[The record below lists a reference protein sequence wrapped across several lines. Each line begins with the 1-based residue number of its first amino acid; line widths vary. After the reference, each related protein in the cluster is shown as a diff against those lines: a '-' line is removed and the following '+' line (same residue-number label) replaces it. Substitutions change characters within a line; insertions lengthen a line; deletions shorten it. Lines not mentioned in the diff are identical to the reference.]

1 MNSGWCSS
9 SFDDPADGTRPDKEV
24 APSEKWNLKAGWA
37 PIGTFERLGVN
48 ARKMFRVFLSC
59 NEEIVSSVI
68 VEFVVRGERIIL
80 RLWSKHKR
88 QCLIR
93 FYLTKDKL
101 VLLQVRGKSS
111 KLLKRLNTFPR
122 IPNNIIKLFTREYHE
137 PRTVAIVKRFDAI
150 IRCFYSIMDPYHHVH
165 GS

>member
-122 IPNNIIKLFTREYHE
+122 IPNNIINCLQENITN
-137 PRTVAIVKRFDAI
+137 
-150 IRCFYSIMDPYHHVH
+150 H
-165 GS
+165 GQNGSHS